1 MHCHYEFHLEMGM
14 VALFIVEDGQTA
26 NTSLPSPPANFQAYG
41 NANNLMPD
49 KYNLQSEQM

>member
-26 NTSLPSPPANFQAYG
+26 NTSLPSPPVNFQAYG
-41 NANNLMPD
+41 NNLMPD
-49 KYNLQSEQM
+49 KYNLESEQM